1 MRLSLTLVSLAS
13 FVVLAACGG
22 APPAVSDPSAPA
34 TPSAPAA
41 APEGEHHASGA
52 APAAGPLKAPG
63 EAQVGDRTTCPVSGE
78 EFVVEATSPKVE
90 IEGKTYFTCCPGC
103 AKKLQADPAKFLKKP
118 AT

>member
-1 MRLSLTLVSLAS
+1 MRPSLILVSLAS
-13 FVVLAACGG
+13 SVLLAACGA
-22 APPAVSDPSAPA
+22 APPVVSDPQAPV
-34 TPSAPAA
+34 APA

-78 EFVVEATSPKVE
+78 EFVVEASSPKVE
-90 IEGKTYFTCCPGC
+90 IEGKTYYTCCPGC
-103 AKKLQADPAKFLKKP
+103 AKKLQADPAKYLKKP